1 LEAREPDRLPRRAKV
16 HATSKL
22 RDTHQLHLCRAP
34 ALIVPRMLRS
44 AISVFTRVFDAPS
57 ARLRASSTR
66 YGGVVR
72 C

>member
-1 LEAREPDRLPRRAKV
+1 MSGSNPTPIHDGV
-16 HATSKL
+16 I
-22 RDTHQLHLCRAP
+22 QQNG
-34 ALIVPRMLRS
+34 LRS
-44 AISVFTRVFDAPS
+44 PDAAQRAAPK